1 MADVVAFPGVY
12 AAGQVPDGV
21 ADEDFAR
28 VLREHLQRS
37 GWADEAE
44 MEVAAA
50 LLESLGRRAAGT
62 ATGRLATEL
71 ADAIYARVTF

>member
-1 MADVVAFPGVY
+1 MADVVAFPGVH

-21 ADEDFAR
+21 ADERFAQ
-28 VLREHLQRS
+28 VLRAHLERCGWS
-37 GWADEAE
+37 GEAE

-50 LLESLGRRAAGT
+50 LLESLGQRAAGT
-62 ATGRLATEL
+62 ATGRLAAQL